1 MWKLSSEVSGCSWC
15 RRFFGPNTV
24 IRGRPKCPTTTAFFF
39 STCGLTM
46 RTTGSSSHRDDRR
59 SNSCLRSRVSRS
71 RADSFVELHLP
82 VAVPFIVTSR
92 NGSNGFGDGDDIWC
106 RELSAFQSLSLL
118 CLGFAFC
125 RTFRPKARRPSH
137 FSSRLIKQKRRCKQ
151 LDLPPD
157 PHLSSAEG
165 RAASSAFPPF
175 HNSKW
180 RQCRQSC
187 LVASVVR
194 PLHDLHEFQG
204 FFPTS
209 LGTAAANRRR
219 ITKTIRVR
227 YHRLSFVTRVRLLL
241 SRFPTS

>member
-137 FSSRLIKQKRRCKQ
+137 FSSRLIKQKSVVNSSICRQTLIFHLPKVAQHPQ
-151 LDLPPD
+151 LSRPSTTRNGGSVGNLVWSRPWSA
-157 PHLSSAEG
+157 LCMTSMSS
-165 RAASSAFPPF
+165 RASS
-175 HNSKW
+175 
-180 RQCRQSC
+180 Q
-187 LVASVVR
+187 R
-194 PLHDLHEFQG
+194 PSAPQQLIADE
-204 FFPTS
+204 
-209 LGTAAANRRR
+209 
-219 ITKTIRVR
+219 
-227 YHRLSFVTRVRLLL
+227 
-241 SRFPTS
+241 